1 MNRFWMALLMPLWIY
16 AHSVTVEVSPS
27 QSVIN
32 SGQKSTVYLKVNL
45 HGEKL
50 ASQSQRTPLNVALV
64 LDRSGSMMG
73 EKMEQTKVAAK
84 AFVDR
89 LDSNDI
95 VSIVT
100 YDDKLEVLY
109 PASKLT
115 DRQKIKD
122 KIDSINARGSTALY
136 GGVQKGAQEIRKFIS
151 GDRVNRIIL
160 LSDGQANVGLSSPEA
175 LGELGKSLVQEGIS
189 VTTLGLGMGY
199 NEDLM
204 TKLAYLSDGNHKFL
218 KNNEDIEYFFNKELG
233 FIASVAAQHV
243 EVTIGCDYGVTP
255 IKMVDVD
262 ATIKGQTVK
271 AGFNQIYGDH
281 SRYML
286 LALEVD
292 PKKMGDKGS
301 VATVT
306 IAYVDART
314 KEPKTLHQ
322 RVTLAV
328 SADNTV
334 VEKSHNREVE
344 ISVAEQEATITSVEV
359 VKLRDTNRIVEAKK
373 VLQKNIDRLEQQSAT
388 LQSPVLQK
396 MVENNK
402 ADLKNLDTPKWSEQ
416 RKMMKDTQTK
426 SFSKGCL

>member
-1 MNRFWMALLMPLWIY
+1 MNRFWMALLVPLWMY
-16 AHSVTVEVSPS
+16 AHSVKVDISPS
-27 QSVIN
+27 QLVIDRE
-32 SGQKSTVYLKVNL
+32 QKSTVYLKVNL
-45 HGEKL
+45 YGEKL
-50 ASQSQRTPLNVALV
+50 ESKSQRSPLNVALV

-84 AFVDR
+84 AFIDR

-100 YDDKLEVLY
+100 YDDKIEVLY
-109 PASKLT
+109 PASKLS

-122 KIDSINARGSTALY
+122 KIDSIEARGSTALY
-136 GGVQKGAQEIRKFIS
+136 GGVQKGAQEVRKFIR
-151 GDRVNRIIL
+151 GERVNRIIL

-175 LGELGKSLVQEGIS
+175 LGELGKSLVHEGIS

-204 TKLAYLSDGNHKFL
+204 TKLAYMSDGNHKFL
-218 KNNEDIEYFFNKELG
+218 QNNEEIEYFFTKELG
-233 FIASVAAQHV
+233 YISSVAAQQV
-243 EVTIGCDYGVTP
+243 EVSIVCDQGVIP
-255 IKMVDVD
+255 MKMLDVD
-262 ATIKGQTVK
+262 ATIKEQTVN

-292 PKKMGDKGS
+292 PKKMGDKATI
-301 VATVT
+301 ATVT
-306 IAYVDART
+306 IRYFDTRT
-314 KEPKTLHQ
+314 KELKTLQ
-322 RVTLAV
+322 QTVALALSSDTNV
-328 SADNTV
+328 IES
-334 VEKSHNREVE
+334 SHNREVE

-359 VKLRDTNRIVEAKK
+359 VKLRDTNRISEAKK
-373 VLQKNIDRLEQQSAT
+373 VLQKNIHRLEQQSAT
-388 LQSPVLQK
+388 LQSGELQK
-396 MVENNK
+396 LVESNK
-402 ADLKNLDTPKWSEQ
+402 ADLKNLDTPQWSQQ